1 MKTGELASLVG
12 VKVETVLFYEKVGL
26 LPQPSRSLSNYR
38 EYSQSHVARLLFI
51 RRARDLGF
59 DLQSIQQLLTLADDK
74 TQPCDAIDA
83 IASAHL
89 RDVERKIVGL
99 KALKAELKSVV
110 GQCKSGKIS
119 DCKIIEALGNL

>member
-1 MKTGELASLVG
+1 MKTGELARRVG

-26 LPQPSRSLSNYR
+26 LPPPSRSQSNYR
-38 EYSQSHVARLLFI
+38 EYGPSHVARLSFV

-59 DLQSIQQLLTLADDK
+59 DLQSVRQLLTLADDK
-74 TQPCDAIDA
+74 AQSCDAIDA
-83 IASAHL
+83 IAQEQL
-89 RDVERKIVGL
+89 QEVERKITGL

-110 GQCKSGKIS
+110 GQCKSGKVS